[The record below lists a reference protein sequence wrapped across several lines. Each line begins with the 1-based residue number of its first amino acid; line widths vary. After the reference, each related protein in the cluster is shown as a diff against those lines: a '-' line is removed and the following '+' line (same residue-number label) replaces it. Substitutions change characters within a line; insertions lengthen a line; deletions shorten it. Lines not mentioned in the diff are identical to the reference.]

1 MPRAICCGEPDGAG
15 GAGGADGDGDADG
28 AGPGDADADGDGA
41 DAGCAC
47 CACCWAAAAA
57 ARRSARLRA
66 AARRA
71 AASRA
76 ASARLCCRR
85 RADWLPEIR
94 TCGGSS
100 SLPPSRRPAPACC
113 AEPAVSESAVDTPG
127 VLPGQS
133 ATTPEATAAVTT
145 VEPVA
150 TMVIFEGLLCM
161 GVLRRRCIRD
171 KMSPWSGAR
180 RALGFHPLALPRR
193 RARRR
198 AGSGAATLRGSG
210 RRVARGNRHARWV
223 LSANQGAAIHCGL
236 MPEQAQ
242 NPV

>member
-15 GAGGADGDGDADG
+15 GAGGAAGDGDAGDAGDG
-28 AGPGDADADGDGA
+28 AGV
-41 DAGCAC
+41 GCAC
-47 CACCWAAAAA
+47 ACCRAAAA

-85 RADWLPEIR
+85 RADWLLEIR
-94 TCGGSS
+94 TCDGSA
-100 SLPPSRRPAPACC
+100 SLPLSRWPAPACC
-113 AEPAVSESAVDTPG
+113 ALLGVSESAVGTPG

-161 GVLRRRCIRD
+161 GELRRRCIRD
-171 KMSPWSGAR
+171 KMNPWSGAR

-193 RARRR
+193 RTHRR

-223 LSANQGAAIHCGL
+223 LSANQGAAIHCVL
-236 MPEQAQ
+236 MPEQPQ